1 MNFGKPL
8 KKKGFTK
15 FIRGGKGVEALA
27 CKPMHALK
35 LPAMHPASPQI
46 GSEQLPNNLNLINDE
61 L

>member
-1 MNFGKPL
+1 MKFGKPS
-8 KKKGFTK
+8 KTKGFTK
-15 FIRGGKGVEALA
+15 FIRGSKGVEALV

-46 GSEQLPNNLNLINDE
+46 GSEQLPNNLNLINNE